1 MFAGSIYSVSLTN
14 GLGFPLNYNLIFIIF
29 GIIVL
34 VVMVM
39 VACLHPSINKQKVVH
54 NDDDIV
60 GGEAE
65 GDKTEVEQE
74 LINQKQECISVKN
87 IEYA

>member
-29 GIIVL
+29 GIIML

-39 VACLHPSINKQKVVH
+39 VACLPPSINKQKVVH

-65 GDKTEVEQE
+65 DDKTEVEQE